1 MIFRLSKRICIIGLA
16 FLVAALFH
24 LACATTPHKKSSSPT
39 ITSSIDF
46 TTTTLT
52 GPVSKASLATWWN
65 KKLKIGS
72 EDPDT
77 YEFLITT
84 NGQDKRLR
92 VETCQQYTNAIQQG
106 AYSLTTADMA
116 MECSFIRAAGTL
128 KFMGTAQAS
137 THPLPDNFLAQLPVS
152 LLGWVGSDEEAKINA
167 DTSKGITLKDYAR
180 SGKVTKFK
188 PGNHGLQ
195 IQTEGKDFAVEELA
209 RGDWDGDG
217 TEEAL
222 VSVTW
227 HYREGSGFGYELYVA
242 MKSANGPSLHLTPL
256 SLH

>member
-1 MIFRLSKRICIIGLA
+1 MGYAVNKRIA
-16 FLVAALFH
+16 
-24 LACATTPHKKSSSPT
+24 KSLLLILSAMAMCQSGCRSPEGDSAR
-39 ITSSIDF
+39 IRVTSSIDF
-46 TTTTLT
+46 ITDTLS
-52 GPVSKASLATWWN
+52 GPVSKDQLTNWWN

-72 EDPDT
+72 EDPDA

-84 NGQDKRLR
+84 NGQDKRIR
-92 VETCQQYTNAIQQG
+92 VETCRQYTNAIQQG

-116 MECSFIRAAGTL
+116 MECWFIRAAGTL

-256 SLH
+256 SLR